1 MSTITAT
8 EFKSA
13 ARIQASLTA
22 AKEKQLLVWLAR
34 RTPSWINAD
43 HLTLLGFTGQVLAG
57 ASLALSRWNSKALWL
72 AIFFIVVNWLGD
84 SLDGTLARVRNQ
96 QRPRYGFYVDHMV
109 DTFGASAL
117 MLGLALSGYAH
128 WQVAL
133 ALLLAFLVLSIET
146 YLATYTVE
154 RFEMSHGLFGP
165 TEIRIL
171 LIVGLARIFFQPEA
185 SLLGHKYLLFDI
197 GGVIGAAG
205 MMLLAVIATVKHT
218 TELYR
223 RETL

>member
-1 MSTITAT
+1 MSTLAAT

-13 ARIQASLTA
+13 ARIQGSITA
-22 AKEKQLLVWLAR
+22 AREKQLLVWLAR
-34 RTPSWINAD
+34 RTPAWINAD
-43 HLTLLGFTGQVLAG
+43 HLTLLGFSGQVLAG
-57 ASLALSRWNSKALWL
+57 ASLALARWDHRALWL
-72 AIFFIVVNWLGD
+72 ATFFIVVNWLGD

-109 DTFGASAL
+109 DTFGASSL
-117 MLGLALSGYAH
+117 MLGLAISGYAH

-133 ALLLAFLVLSIET
+133 AMLIAFLVLSIET
-146 YLATYTVE
+146 YLATYAVD

-171 LIVGLARIFFQPEA
+171 LIVGLAKIFFHPEA
-185 SLLGHKYLLFDI
+185 HLFGHKFLLFDV

-205 MMLLAVIATVKHT
+205 MIALAVIATVRHT
-218 TELYR
+218 CELYR
-223 RETL
+223 RETV